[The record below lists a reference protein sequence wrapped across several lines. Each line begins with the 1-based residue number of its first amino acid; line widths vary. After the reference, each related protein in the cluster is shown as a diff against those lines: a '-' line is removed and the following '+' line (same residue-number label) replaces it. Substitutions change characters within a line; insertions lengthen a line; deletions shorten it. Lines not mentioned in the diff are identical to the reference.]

1 MRRVILVG
9 ILVLAVAGL
18 IAAALASAGQTFV
31 PAAVGHQLEIRFE
44 PVGCHSWS
52 LDQGSFKAEQTIQLR
67 TGQSI
72 VVTNHDVCPH
82 TLVETSGSPISI
94 ENLTPAAPA
103 KHVTVVGYTELAP
116 SANVVKTGSPGAMVT
131 ANARTAATF
140 YQPGNYVLVTHEGET
155 TLPGDWTTIGSDNQL
170 VLHVQV
176 AAGPRFPE

>member
-1 MRRVILVG
+1 MPWRVATAKGGIAMRRVILVG

-52 LDQGSFKAEQTIQLR
+52 LDQGSFKAEQTVQLR

-82 TLVETSGSPISI
+82 TLVETSGAPISI
-94 ENLTPAAPA
+94 ENLGPATPA

-116 SANVVKTGSPGAMVT
+116 ST
-131 ANARTAATF
+131 ASARTEATF
-140 YQPGNYVLVTHEGET
+140 NQPGNYVLVTHEGDT
-155 TLPGDWTTIGSDNQL
+155 
-170 VLHVQV
+170 
-176 AAGPRFPE
+176 